1 MAIADRI
8 SAWWLAWKWV
18 VILATALA
26 GSAWLN
32 VWQWKRAINAPLR
45 AENRALNEAL
55 EMQNELARDARRDND
70 QLLDRLDEIADRGQ
84 RTRTIYRN
92 AAAAAPLAEACAPGA
107 ARIEAVNQALGPSSA
122 PTGEK

>member
-18 VILATALA
+18 VIVASALA
-26 GSAWLN
+26 ASAWLN
-32 VWQWKRAINAPLR
+32 VWQWKRAISAPLR
-45 AENRALNEAL
+45 AENRALSEAL
-55 EMQNELARDARRDND
+55 ETQNGLARDARRDNV
-70 QLLDRLDEIADRGQ
+70 QLLERLEAIADRGQ

-92 AAAAAPLAEACAPGA
+92 AAASAPLAQACAPGA

-122 PTGEK
+122 ATGEK